1 MPKPTAAPANGIT
14 AEVIRDCM
22 KPYGFSPDLLE
33 DFVAS
38 LPPPPP
44 EASTA
49 WRHRHLT
56 RLVQEVAIF
65 MPADDA
71 QARLAADVVG
81 MRELAGVMRR
91 KAVAPGVT
99 TAEQCRLSRT
109 AADVFRAALAGERQL
124 DRRQHMP
131 APFFGTLLS
140 DPVSI
145 GALDAVWRRGVGG
158 TVDVEPMDPET
169 RVEGGDPTALEVPHG
184 MAGDPRVEP
193 EDKRAAMTAS
203 LVVAGAGHGD
213 TDSMDREAEG
223 AQGDLAAGP
232 GARRMEGDPR
242 VEPADKRP
250 AMKEW
255 PVVGEAPGAGGS
267 AGGDV
272 DLLDREAED
281 DSGRGAVPAPAPLR
295 AGVVVEQG
303 DGWSLE
309 VWPATANCA
318 AAGDGAARKAAAG
331 GAA

>member
-1 MPKPTAAPANGIT
+1 MPKPTPAPANGIT

-71 QARLAADVVG
+71 QARLATEVVG
-81 MRELAGVMRR
+81 LRELAGVLRR
-91 KAVAPGVT
+91 RAADPGVPT
-99 TAEQCRLSRT
+99 GELCRLGRT
-109 AADVFRAALAGERQL
+109 AADMMRAAITGERQL
-124 DRRQHMP
+124 DRRQHLP

-145 GALDAVWRRGVGG
+145 GALDTVWRRRAGG
-158 TVDVEPMDPET
+158 TVDVEPMDRET
-169 RVEGGDPTALEVPHG
+169 GVEGGDPTAVEVPHG
-184 MAGDPRVEP
+184 MAGDPPVEP
-193 EDKRAAMTAS
+193 EDKPAAMKES
-203 LVVAGAGHGD
+203 LVIAGAGHGD

-223 AQGDLAAGP
+223 APGDLAAGP
-232 GARRMEGDPR
+232 VRPRREDDPR
-242 VEPADKRP
+242 VEPEAKRP
-250 AMKEW
+250 AVKESL
-255 PVVGEAPGAGGS
+255 VVGDSPGAAES

-272 DLLDREAED
+272 DLLDRETEA
-281 DSGRGAVPAPAPLR
+281 DSGRGAGSASAPR
-295 AGVVVEQG
+295 REGVVVERG

-309 VWPATANCA
+309 IWPATGNCA
-318 AAGDGAARKAAAG
+318 AAGDGVTRKAAG
-331 GAA
+331 GDAV

>member
-1 MPKPTAAPANGIT
+1 MPKPTPVPANGIT

-49 WRHRHLT
+49 WRLRHLT

-71 QARLAADVVG
+71 QARLATEVVG
-81 MRELAGVMRR
+81 LRELAGVLRR
-91 KAVAPGVT
+91 RAADPGVPT
-99 TAEQCRLSRT
+99 GELCRLGRT
-109 AADVFRAALAGERQL
+109 AADMMRAAITGERQL

-145 GALDAVWRRGVGG
+145 GALDAVWRRGAGG
-158 TVDVEPMDPET
+158 TMDVEPMDRET
-169 RVEGGDPTALEVPHG
+169 GVAGGDPTAVELPHG
-184 MAGDPRVEP
+184 MARGPRVEP
-193 EDKRAAMTAS
+193 EDKRAALTEVQDAGVARVEDGDTKVMDLETEDAPEAPTAVEMRHGTAGEPRVEPDKRAAMTGPPI
-203 LVVAGAGHGD
+203 VAGAGHGD
-213 TDSMDREAEG
+213 TESMDPET
-223 AQGDLAAGP
+223 
-232 GARRMEGDPR
+232 EGDS
-242 VEPADKRP
+242 
-250 AMKEW
+250 
-255 PVVGEAPGAGGS
+255 GGGAG
-267 AGGDV
+267 
-272 DLLDREAED
+272 
-281 DSGRGAVPAPAPLR
+281 PAPAAAPR
-295 AGVVVEQG
+295 REGVVVERG

-309 VWPATANCA
+309 VWPATVDCA
-318 AAGDGAARKAAAG
+318 AAGDRAARKVAAG

>member
-22 KPYGFSPDLLE
+22 KPYGFNPDLLE

-49 WRHRHLT
+49 WRLRHLT

-71 QARLAADVVG
+71 QARLATEVVG
-81 MRELAGVMRR
+81 LRELAGVLRR
-91 KAVAPGVT
+91 RAADPGVPT
-99 TAEQCRLSRT
+99 GELCRLGRT
-109 AADVFRAALAGERQL
+109 AADMMRAAITGERQL

-145 GALDAVWRRGVGG
+145 GALDAVWRRGAGG
-158 TVDVEPMDPET
+158 TDVEAMDPEIG
-169 RVEGGDPTALEVPHG
+169 VAGVDPTVVEVPRG

-193 EDKRAAMTAS
+193 EDKPAAMAAGEDTGVASIEDGDTKAMDPETEDAPGNPTAVEMRHGKAGEPRVEPDKRAAMTGPPI
-203 LVVAGAGHGD
+203 VAGAGHGD
-213 TDSMDREAEG
+213 TDSMDPET
-223 AQGDLAAGP
+223 
-232 GARRMEGDPR
+232 EGDS
-242 VEPADKRP
+242 
-250 AMKEW
+250 
-255 PVVGEAPGAGGS
+255 GGGAG
-267 AGGDV
+267 
-272 DLLDREAED
+272 
-281 DSGRGAVPAPAPLR
+281 PAPAAAPR
-295 AGVVVEQG
+295 REGVVVEQG

-309 VWPATANCA
+309 VWPATVDCA
-318 AAGDGAARKAAAG
+318 AAGDRAARKLAAR

>member
-1 MPKPTAAPANGIT
+1 MPKATTTPANGIT

-22 KPYGFSPDLLE
+22 KPYGFGPDLLE

-44 EASTA
+44 EASAA

-124 DRRQHMP
+124 DRRQHLP

-145 GALDAVWRRGVGG
+145 GALDAVWTKGAGGMIEVAETGAMERMPPGACPGGATGVA
-158 TVDVEPMDPET
+158 DQ
-169 RVEGGDPTALEVPHG
+169 TAAPVPG
-184 MAGDPRVEP
+184 AMEGDPRVEP
-193 EDKRAAMTAS
+193 EDGHAAVTAPPIAVGS
-203 LVVAGAGHGD
+203 ARGD
-213 TDSMDREAEG
+213 TDSMDRETE
-223 AQGDLAAGP
+223 
-232 GARRMEGDPR
+232 
-242 VEPADKRP
+242 
-250 AMKEW
+250 
-255 PVVGEAPGAGGS
+255 GAGG
-267 AGGDV
+267 AGAG
-272 DLLDREAED
+272 LATAPRRE
-281 DSGRGAVPAPAPLR
+281 
-295 AGVVVEQG
+295 GVVVEQG
-303 DGWSLE
+303 EGWSLE
-309 VWPATANCA
+309 VWPATASCA
-318 AAGDGAARKAAAG
+318 AAGDGAAGDGAAGDGAAGAAAAG